1 MAFHMSLTEL
11 LRLNWKVDPRSIVY
25 APPGKPAFWRSET
38 ETFTELVARAIREN
52 FMFIVLLVGGII
64 FGTTFTYCCCRCCSF
79 CPLYQKRLHR
89 KRMNSMKIGN
99 RA

>member
-1 MAFHMSLTEL
+1 MYVADSYNHRVRMIDLKDVPDE
-11 LRLNWKVDPRSIVY
+11 VVV
-25 APPGKPAFWRSET
+25 ET